1 MSIAKRLTA
10 ALAAAGVAAA
20 LTYAEP
26 ALSAPATATGVCGAA
41 AQGVVN
47 TAYSTAT
54 HAIYKGELASHEV
67 TADLHHV
74 TSATDLASA
83 VAAGDATAA
92 LTATTRIVYTPV
104 WHIVRLR
111 VLTRSGQVLADVGG
125 PDVLAPVT
133 GDITFHG
140 KVVGSFVMSVQDDL
154 GYEKLVTRFTAIPI
168 ELYRG
173 GAPLMGLD
181 FPASQAPASV
191 PPEGTPLTVNG
202 VKSVSLS
209 YRLLAFPTGTIQVL
223 LAIPAASA
231 ALRQSSCAQ
240 VGADSY
246 GTISVQLADLI
257 NLRKHA
263 VPFVDLDH
271 EFNPVE
277 LTFVRAGS
285 SQLASSGNLP
295 GPASIPDSG
304 SLSYNGQNWIVYSF
318 QARHGVHV
326 YMLFPDTSVPGG
338 GSSGQSGST
347 GGT

>member
-1 MSIAKRLTA
+1 MA
-10 ALAAAGVAAA
+10 ATLAVAGLAAAA
-20 LTYAEP
+20 LCAEP
-26 ALSAPATATGVCGAA
+26 ALSASTNAAGACGSAT
-41 AQGVVN
+41 QGVIDA
-47 TAYSTAT
+47 AYSTAT

-83 VAAGDATAA
+83 VAGSDATAA

-111 VLTRSGQVLADVGG
+111 VLSRSGQVLADVGG
-125 PDVLAPVT
+125 PDILAPVT
-133 GDITFHG
+133 GQITFHG

-173 GAPLMGLD
+173 GSPLMGLD
-181 FPASQAPASV
+181 FPASQAPATV
-191 PPEGTPLTVNG
+191 PPSGTPITVNG

-209 YRLLAFPTGTIQVL
+209 YRVLAFPSGTIQVL

-231 ALRQSSCAQ
+231 ALSQSSCTQ
-240 VGADSY
+240 VGADTY
-246 GTISVQLADLI
+246 GAISVQLADLI

-277 LTFVRAGS
+277 LTFVRAGGV
-285 SQLASSGNLP
+285 QLASSNNAA

-304 SLSYNGQNWIVYSF
+304 SLSYDGQNWIVYSF
-318 QARHGVHV
+318 TAKHGVHV
-326 YMLFPDTSVPGG
+326 FMLFPDTSVPA
-338 GSSGQSGST
+338 GSSGQTGAT